1 MWFYESEGN
10 RGEKETWSEI
20 VGKELN
26 NKEKGKK
33 DRTKLFPFRKSS
45 DVLDQLSVISL
56 IYVLSFFSLLFRFST
71 TTAKE
76 GRKKER
82 EGDVKRKSVCVYVC
96 VCVRD

>member
-56 IYVLSFFSLLFRFST
+56 IYVLSFFSLYCFAFQLQQRR
-71 TTAKE
+71 KE
-76 GRKKER
+76 GRKRER
-82 EGDVKRKSVCVYVC
+82 EM
-96 VCVRD
+96 